1 MIMSKI
7 SVDKLSTADG
17 HSFEVRFPSSFAADK
32 VSSIILV
39 APAMGAVAKAYDLLL
54 LNFAK
59 NGQPALSFD
68 LRGQGTSNFQP
79 ESGIAFGYKEMLDY
93 DFPVLMEYIHKK
105 YNVPIFLFGHS
116 LGGQLFTL
124 FSEVKNKKIKALLLV
139 TTCSVHYKGWDGYEK
154 IKVLFY
160 SQLFSAVAGML
171 GYFPG
176 NRFGFGGRTSKG
188 VIKDWAYQAR
198 TGEYRITNG
207 SDNREKFLKD
217 INLPVLS
224 ISFENDF
231 LAPQK
236 AVLNLLKKLPR
247 ATITH
252 KHFDDGKLDHFSWLR
267 RPAVIVEEVIKYI
280 HSLSDSHNKFR
291 S

>member
-1 MIMSKI
+1 MSKI
-7 SVDKLSTADG
+7 SVDKLSTPDG
-17 HSFEVRFPSSFAADK
+17 HSFEIRFPASFPIEKASS
-32 VSSIILV
+32 VILV
-39 APAMGAVAKAYDLLL
+39 APALGAVAKAYDLLL

-59 NGQPALSFD
+59 KGQLALSFD
-68 LRGQGTSNFQP
+68 LRGQGASNFYP
-79 ESGIAFGYKEMLDY
+79 KPSVEFSYKEMLDY
-93 DFPVLMEYIHKK
+93 DFPALIEYINKK
-105 YNVPIFLFGHS
+105 YNVPVFLLGHS

-124 FSEVKNKKIKALLLV
+124 FSGVKRKEIKALLLI

-154 IKVLFY
+154 IKVLFF
-160 SQLFSAVAGML
+160 SQLFSVVASLL

-188 VIKDWAYQAR
+188 VIKDWAHQAR

-207 SDNREKFLKD
+207 SDNREKFLENV
-217 INLPVLS
+217 NLPVLS

-247 ATITH
+247 AAVTH
-252 KHFDDGKLDHFSWLR
+252 KHFDDCKLDHFSWLR
-267 RPAVIVEEVIKYI
+267 RPALVVEEVIKYI
-280 HSLSDSHNKFR
+280 RTLPEGDSEPR